1 MGSNIS
7 FKVQRLS
14 NIVKCPF
21 FTLHPNSVLFTFIG
35 MSGIIKTALLTVLLS
50 SNVVAFAQTN
60 QQRIEPCSCNFEVD
74 QQAVNSFPPEYRNR
88 FRPLDKVDSSFK
100 ADCGYLIV
108 PENRQKKNS
117 RMIKLPY
124 IIVRSKNPTKHNDPV
139 LFTAGGP
146 GGSSLGWAVNST
158 KSVIIQDRDC
168 IALEQR
174 GTRYALPYL
183 RSFELDDEIK
193 NAYRHN
199 RNLDSAALVGV
210 KRVKTTL
217 EKRGIDLAGYNTDA
231 TVADIHDLL
240 SLLHIDS
247 VNLFGGSYSGG
258 LMLAVLQK
266 DPSRIRS
273 LALDSPL
280 PTFVQIDEDEPVN
293 FREALN
299 ILFRHVQTDSAA
311 SPLYEHLNE
320 RFDQYFTSIKD
331 RTFYLRY
338 LEPGT
343 KDSISIAYTKNEL
356 LDIIVQQMFDDRE
369 RRHLPFVIT
378 EIMAG
383 RHNPYIT
390 EKFNSIFR
398 SYGAPDGMRLA
409 VYCSDQTA
417 YHSEK
422 VVKEIG
428 NIYPY
433 MPGYHI
439 NDVYKA
445 MCDCWQTSRPINKE
459 TKQGYYSLKPIL
471 LADGEMDAA
480 CRPLYVDRISHYMP
494 NSQRFLVINRGH
506 GVFGS
511 KMTEMYRAFLNEPM
525 KKVVPTDPSIIAY

>member
-1 MGSNIS
+1 MTGIFKITLITFSLS
-7 FKVQRLS
+7 F
-14 NIVKCPF
+14 N
-21 FTLHPNSVLFTFIG
+21 
-35 MSGIIKTALLTVLLS
+35 A
-50 SNVVAFAQTN
+50 VVFAQTKP
-60 QQRIEPCSCNFEVD
+60 QPRIEPCSCRFTTD
-74 QQAVNSFPPEYRNR
+74 PKAVESFPPEYRNR
-88 FRPLDKVDSSFK
+88 FQPLDKIDSSFK
-100 ADCGYLIV
+100 AECGYLIV

-117 RMIKLPY
+117 PLIKLPY
-124 IIVRSKNPTKHNDPV
+124 VIVRSKNPAKHNDPV

-158 KSVIIQDRDC
+158 RSIIIEDRDC

-183 RSFELDDEIK
+183 RSFELDDAIK
-193 NAYRHN
+193 DAYRHN
-199 RNLDSAALVGV
+199 RNLDSAVIRGV
-210 KRVKTTL
+210 KKVRNTL
-217 EKRGIDLAGYNTDA
+217 EKRGIDLEGYTTDA

-266 DPSRIRS
+266 DPSRVRS

-280 PTFVQIDEDEPVN
+280 PTFVPIDEDEPIN
-293 FREALN
+293 FREALS
-299 ILFRHVQTDSAA
+299 ILFRHVQKDSAA
-311 SPLYEHLNE
+311 TSLYERLEE
-320 RFDQYFTSIKD
+320 RFDNYFTSIKD
-331 RTFYLRY
+331 STFHLGY

-356 LDIIVQQMFDDRE
+356 LDLIVQQLYDDRA
-369 RRHLPFVIT
+369 RRHLAHVIT
-378 EIMAG
+378 EIITG
-383 RHNPYIT
+383 KHNPYIT

-398 SYGAPDGMRLA
+398 SYGAPDGMRIS
-409 VYCSDQTA
+409 VYCADQTA
-417 YHSEK
+417 YHSEQ
-422 VVKEIG
+422 VIKEIG

-433 MPGYHI
+433 LPGYHI

-445 MCDCWQTSRPINKE
+445 MCDCWKFKPISKD
-459 TKQGYYSLKPIL
+459 TKQGFYSLKPIL
-471 LADGEMDAA
+471 LADGEMDPA

-525 KKVVPTDPSIIAY
+525 KKVVSTDPSIIGY

>member
-1 MGSNIS
+1 MTGI
-7 FKVQRLS
+7 FKVS
-14 NIVKCPF
+14 
-21 FTLHPNSVLFTFIG
+21 
-35 MSGIIKTALLTVLLS
+35 LLTVLLAS
-50 SNVVAFAQTN
+50 SAVAFAQPN
-60 QQRIEPCSCNFEVD
+60 QPRIEPCSCSFATDPKAIE
-74 QQAVNSFPPEYRNR
+74 SFPPEYRNR

-100 ADCGYLIV
+100 TECGYLIV
-108 PENRQKKNS
+108 PENRQKKGS
-117 RMIKLPY
+117 RLIKLPY
-124 IIVRSKNPTKHNDPV
+124 LIVKSKNPAKHKDPV

-146 GGSSLGWAVNST
+146 GGSSLGWAVNIT
-158 KSVIIQDRDC
+158 RSVIIEDRDC

-183 RSFELDDEIK
+183 RSFELDEAIK
-193 NAYRHN
+193 DAYRRN

-210 KRVKTTL
+210 KQVKKSL

-266 DPSRIRS
+266 DPARIRS

-280 PTFVQIDEDEPVN
+280 PTFVPIDEDEPVN
-293 FREALN
+293 FREALS
-299 ILFRHVQTDSAA
+299 ILFRHVQKDSTA
-311 SPLYEHLNE
+311 SPLYENLE
-320 RFDQYFTSIKD
+320 DRFDAYFTSIKD
-331 RTFYLRY
+331 STFYLHY

-343 KDSISIAYTKNEL
+343 TDSLSIAYTKNEL
-356 LDIIVQQMFDDRE
+356 LDIIVQQMYDDRA
-369 RRHLPFVIT
+369 RRHLPYVIT

-398 SYGAPDGMRLA
+398 SYGAPDGMRIS
-409 VYCSDQTA
+409 VYCADQTA

-422 VVKEIG
+422 VIKEIG

-433 MPGYHI
+433 LPGYHI

-445 MCDCWQTSRPINKE
+445 MCDCWKSLRPISKE

-471 LADGEMDAA
+471 LADGEMDPA
-480 CRPLYVDRISHYMP
+480 CRPLYIDRISHYMP

-511 KMTEMYRAFLNEPM
+511 KMTEMYRAFLKEPM
-525 KKVVPTDPSIIAY
+525 KKVVSTDPSIMGY